1 MKVLHFVTAL
11 GYTALPT
18 MQCNIPQDQSPQLQC
33 SGSFI
38 SRIFDSMSPFEIM
51 VTEEFRQAV
60 ISTAW
65 YNTANCS
72 VGLQHW
78 KG

>member
-1 MKVLHFVTAL
+1 MFPL
-11 GYTALPT
+11 
-18 MQCNIPQDQSPQLQC
+18 
-33 SGSFI
+33 
-38 SRIFDSMSPFEIM
+38 EIM
-51 VTEEFRQAV
+51 VTEESRQAV

-78 KG
+78 KGQIMSTWLLTFTGQSCTVHNLSYFKYVSTTIHKSYMSSEYI

>member
-1 MKVLHFVTAL
+1 
-11 GYTALPT
+11 
-18 MQCNIPQDQSPQLQC
+18 
-33 SGSFI
+33 
-38 SRIFDSMSPFEIM
+38 MSSLEIT
-51 VTEEFRQAV
+51 VTEESRQAV
-60 ISTAW
+60 ILTAW